1 MIKLQRYGL
10 VVIIIIAVILR
21 LAAAI
26 YMGNQ
31 VEALPGVY
39 DQISYDSLAR
49 RVLTGHGFSFGESW
63 WPATAANAPTAH
75 WSFLYTLYLVAV
87 YGLFGSAP
95 LAARIIQAVLAGI
108 LMPLLIYRLG
118 SRVFGQVVGLVAA
131 AISAIYVYFF
141 YYAAALMTETFFIL
155 CILWSFDIAI
165 GIRYSQNPRLS
176 QWLLLGL
183 SMTMT
188 VLLRQTFL
196 PVILLIGFWLW
207 YAAKGMRMKMI
218 KGFALSIIILILGI
232 APWTIRNYRVFHQFV
247 LLNTNAGYAFYWAN
261 HPLFGTNF
269 MNELPEG
276 VSWGSMLPKELLGM
290 DEAGLEKE
298 LMRRGLQTIIDD
310 PGRYLLLSLSRF
322 EDQFKFWPTPE
333 SPLISELSRLGSF
346 GLFLPFMC
354 YGTWLVIFQ
363 PARFKYIDETGVD
376 GKFSRFSAW
385 LKTPVALWLA
395 FFVLYNLMHLASW
408 AAIRYRLPTDAVM
421 IIFAA
426 VGIVDLYD
434 RFAAKFGYKSDVCRE
449 NSVVIEDHSFI
460 DVSAVVS

>member
-1 MIKLQRYGL
+1 MLKHKNRWLL
-10 VVIIIIAVILR
+10 AIIVIAVLLR

-26 YMGNQ
+26 YMGNH
-31 VEALPGVY
+31 VEALPGIY
-39 DQISYDSLAR
+39 DQISYDNLAR

-87 YGLFGSAP
+87 YGLFGVVP
-95 LAARIIQAVLAGI
+95 LAARIFQAVIAGI
-108 LMPLLIYRLG
+108 LMPVLLYRLG

-131 AISAIYVYFF
+131 ATMAIYIYFF

-165 GIRYSQNPRLS
+165 GIRYSQNPRPR
-176 QWLLLGL
+176 QWILLGI
-183 SMTMT
+183 SMTLA

-196 PVILLIGFWLW
+196 PIIGLIGLWLW
-207 YAAKGMRMKMI
+207 IAAKGMRMRMI
-218 KGFALSIIILILGI
+218 KGFALSLIILVLGI

-276 VSWGSMLPKELLGM
+276 VTWGSMLPHELIGM
-290 DEAGLEKE
+290 DEASLERE
-298 LMRRGLQTIIDD
+298 LMQRGIRTIMND

-322 EDQFKFWPTPE
+322 EDQFKFWPSPE
-333 SPLISELSRLGSF
+333 SPLMSNISRLGSF
-346 GLFLPFMC
+346 GLFLPFIC
-354 YGTWLVIFQ
+354 YGTWLVIFR
-363 PARFKYIDETGVD
+363 AGRFKYIDESD
-376 GKFSRFSAW
+376 IHGKFSRLSAW
-385 LKTPVALWLA
+385 LTTPVALWLV
-395 FFVLYNLMHLASW
+395 FFILYNLMHLASW

-434 RFAAKFGYKSDVCRE
+434 RFAARFGHKKAGITE
-449 NSVVIEDHSFI
+449 KSVV
-460 DVSAVVS
+460 